1 MSEVVINYHVTE
13 KCNYICH
20 HCFAKYDVENIHE
33 KEMHHDLEK
42 VEKVLRSTY
51 DFFKKD
57 LLNKKVR
64 LNFAG
69 GEPLILKNFQDIIS
83 IAKKIGFEELSLIT
97 NGSILTKKFIEDN
110 IKSFSMIGIS
120 IDSFD
125 YDNNV
130 RIGRSTNKKVVLDIH
145 GLIEKIDYCK
155 YLNKS
160 LNVKINTVVNKVN
173 HKELMSREISKINPD
188 KWKIFKVIPFNN
200 IETITDKEFSIFI
213 DNHKNTTLVPIYAE
227 YSGDMEDSYIMIDP
241 LGRFYQNSNQSSSYK
256 YSQII
261 YKTDV
266 KNAFNQIN
274 FDEDKFKKRYIPIN
288 REKDK
293 CL

>member
-1 MSEVVINYHVTE
+1 MSEIVINYHVTE

-20 HCFAKYDVENIHE
+20 HCFAKYDVENIHV

-51 DFFKKD
+51 NFFKKD
-57 LLNKKVR
+57 LLNKKIR

-69 GEPLILKNFQDIIS
+69 GEPLILKNFQGIIN

-97 NGSILTKKFIEDN
+97 NGSILTKKFIDDH

-125 YDNNV
+125 YESNV
-130 RIGRSTNKKVVLDIH
+130 KIGRSTNKKVILDIAD
-145 GLIEKIDYCK
+145 LIEKIAYCK
-155 YLNKS
+155 YINKDLNI
-160 LNVKINTVVNKVN
+160 KINTVVNKIN
-173 HKELMSREISKINPD
+173 HKELMGREISKINPD

-200 IETITDKEFSIFI
+200 VKTVTDKEFSIFI
-213 DNHKNTTLVPIYAE
+213 ENNKNNTLVPIYAE
-227 YSGDMEDSYIMIDP
+227 YTGDMEDSYIMIDP
-241 LGRFYQNSNQSSSYK
+241 LGRFYQNSNQSTGYE
-256 YSQII
+256 YSQPI
-261 YKTDV
+261 YKTGV
-266 KNAFNQIN
+266 KNSFNEIN
-274 FDEDKFKKRYIPIN
+274 FDENKFKKRYIPIN
-288 REKDK
+288 REKVK